1 VKVPF
6 PYFDAVCVLLI
17 FLFSAFLFSAS
28 NPSPFSLDVASGSV
42 FLAVAAIVMPSARRE
57 LCIFGLLL
65 PLSLFVIHLEERLVV
80 QITSRTID
88 ASLLR
93 MEHGASVTIYDWVSA
108 HPIWHRVLTVI
119 YGYLPLATALVL
131 IVTGRRSECMAAV
144 VLAGLFAPIFY
155 VLFPAV
161 GPAWVNVADAPRNCL
176 PSLHMA
182 WALILLVYTPARA
195 RILAILF
202 AGLTGFATLGL
213 GEHYIIDLV
222 AAVPYTYAV
231 CFVAKKAAHARVHTL
246 IPRLLFK
253 PASRDMQ

>member
-1 VKVPF
+1 MKFPF
-6 PYFDAVCVLLI
+6 RYFDAVCIFLI
-17 FLFSAFLFSAS
+17 FLFSAFLFSAH
-28 NPSPFSLDVASGSV
+28 NPSPFSLDVASGCV

-80 QITSRTID
+80 EVTSRTID

-93 MEHGASVTIYDWVSA
+93 MEHGASVTIYDWVST
-108 HPIWHRVLTVI
+108 HPIWHRVLRVI
-119 YGYLPLATALVL
+119 YDSLPLATALVL
-131 IVTGRRSECMAAV
+131 IVTRRRSECMAAV
-144 VLAGLFAPIFY
+144 VLAGLIAPIFY

-182 WALILLVYTPARA
+182 WALILVVYSPARVRA
-195 RILAILF
+195 LAILF
-202 AGLTGFATLGL
+202 ALLTAFATLGL

-231 CFVAKKAAHARVHTL
+231 CLMAKRAMKARVHSR

-253 PASRDMQ
+253 PASRDMP